1 MNITFIS
8 APAAGKGLLS
18 SMLNEK
24 YGFPH
29 VSIGDLLRS
38 VDDEKV
44 KKQLENGEFVDNG
57 LIAKLLK
64 ERLSRSDCKEGFIL
78 DGFPRNMTQISIYE
92 EVCEKANDKKNVI
105 IVLDISR
112 EIGEKRI
119 LGRRVCLNCGNVYN
133 DLFPSSKSKVP
144 GVCDY
149 CGHELIQRTDDNLET
164 YEHRY
169 DTYLKETKPVIDY
182 FEAHGNVYHV
192 DGSVTA
198 EEAFQNIEKIIG
210 GYNDKH

>member
-29 VSIGDLLRS
+29 ISIGDLLRS
-38 VDDEKV
+38 VDDEIV
-44 KKQLENGEFVDNG
+44 KRQLENGEFVG
-57 LIAKLLK
+57 SRLIARLLK
-64 ERLSRSDCKEGFIL
+64 ERLSKSDCKNGFIL

-92 EVCEKANDKKNVI
+92 EICEKANDKKNVI
-105 IVLDISR
+105 IVLDIPR

-133 DLFPSSKSKVP
+133 DLFPSSKSKVT
-144 GVCDY
+144 GICDH
-149 CGHELIQRTDDNLET
+149 CGHKLIQRTDDNLET
-164 YEHRY
+164 YERRY

-182 FEAHGNVYHV
+182 FETKGKVYHI
-192 DGSVTA
+192 DGVKPSN
-198 EEAFQNIEKIIG
+198 EAFRNIEKVIG

>member
-29 VSIGDLLRS
+29 ISIGDLLRG

-44 KKQLENGEFVDNG
+44 KKQLENGEFVDNEI
-57 LIAKLLK
+57 IAKLLK
-64 ERLSRSDCKEGFIL
+64 ERLNKPDCKEGFIL
-78 DGFPRNMTQISIYE
+78 DGFPRNMTQISIYKE
-92 EVCEKANDKKNVI
+92 ICEKANDKENII
-105 IVLDISR
+105 IVLDIPR

-119 LGRRVCLNCGNVYN
+119 IGRRVCPNCGNVYN
-133 DLFPSSKSKVP
+133 DLFSASKSKVP
-144 GVCDY
+144 GICDH
-149 CGHELIQRTDDNLET
+149 CGHQLIQRTDDNLEI
-164 YEHRY
+164 YERRY

-182 FEAHGNVYHV
+182 FEDKKGVYHL
-192 DGSVTA
+192 DGSLSADITLRKI
-198 EEAFQNIEKIIG
+198 EEIIG
-210 GYNDKH
+210 GYND